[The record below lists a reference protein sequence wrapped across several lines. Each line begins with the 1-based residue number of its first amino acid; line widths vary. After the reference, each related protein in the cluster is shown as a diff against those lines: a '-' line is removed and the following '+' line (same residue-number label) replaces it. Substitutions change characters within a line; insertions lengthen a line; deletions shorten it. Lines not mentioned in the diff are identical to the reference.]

1 MKSTLMLTSLVAAG
15 VSGAAFAAE
24 SIAYGLA
31 GTRFSETATWEDARR
46 PESGETELELKLLP
60 KKDDLKFVNDL
71 AYDLSAKEVLLD
83 RIAGS
88 VNLLKSVTLCGQPI
102 HLASDSVNPAL
113 KIGDTAASPASG
125 YTAYIYN
132 DIHSH
137 KGGND
142 GAKIEV
148 AAGCKGIFEGDFI
161 VEDTGAN
168 TTANCF
174 SFGGAGTKVIRGTLD
189 SRGRTLTENPKFT
202 AGTNIVEGTV
212 RTTGITVSAN
222 TVFKVVQG
230 GKVYATGGRL
240 HSFGAGSTLDV
251 DGGLFDQRQVGQY
264 TAFYGNAKVLV
275 HNGGILRSGNA
286 FHLAYGGNSD
296 VLIKVSD
303 GGKWYS
309 VTAYSGFATGG
320 SWCLDLEDGIAEF
333 GNGLYTGYH
342 ADNTATAYNR
352 ILLNEGGRL
361 RVPQVSTRYD
371 AGNDSI
377 DRPTYLYANGGE
389 LHVTSGDDSS
399 AVTAA
404 ATAFVT
410 GTPANFVTVIRENGF
425 KINTIRSDVNWNSP
439 IQGNDN
445 QDVNDGGLIK
455 YGSTTLTLSGAC
467 SYTGASAVEGGT
479 LTLNSVNKAE
489 STSIG
494 GGATFRINS
503 PDYYSGAIQCTDGGT
518 LDLSAGGDFM
528 VSSVWVDNNMI
539 VKLTP
544 GESTLTVDGMVNV
557 GGELLFEI
565 PDTATGTY
573 KILSSYSAN
582 EFWYRCRVLTP
593 RQGKSYT
600 FSLDGDDIKLTVGS
614 KQYTSWLT
622 DANAN
627 WSDAA
632 NWDNG
637 VPDGVGAQACLGN
650 VMTDNRTLALG
661 SDITLGSIYF
671 SSVKSMY
678 TITSNTKTIDFATDD
693 NSSPFISM
701 TGRHYFEIQPKIR
714 LASSMMLESG
724 ETANGRFYTM
734 AMVTSTVDT
743 ASFYLRS
750 TVPAAQSAYFRN
762 SVHMPVYANGFHVYP
777 YATGV
782 DFPKGLKLGSG
793 SLSVNYDTTLRGP
806 VTMMKSASLIFTA
819 DNRTIT
825 FDNPYGELSLFISDR
840 SHVGDVVVNKFDY
853 VSSLFLDIV
862 NFYYGGEDM
871 GVMSPATLGIRGD
884 TSSAIRTVIGRK
896 PGSGWLIVNGNTL
909 ANSFFSGCL
918 FALTFRSDAVN
929 PLELDG
935 QFTSYQDAGGTAI
948 AADVAFE
955 GGRIEFG
962 DTFNYCEA
970 YEGTTGNIVTLGAAE
985 KTTDLKFYGK
995 AALSAKTIATA
1006 GTVNLDLTE
1015 GGRIKTDAFGFSG
1028 TIGVHEGEDRISNFE
1043 VGTATFAASGTF
1055 DFGRTAASPVSRNIE
1070 IPLVKFDTLSQ
1081 ADEQNLLN
1089 NWTVTG
1095 HGYENGTA
1103 EIIVDRDCGLVKA
1116 KITAQLASML
1126 IVR

>member
-1 MKSTLMLTSLVAAG
+1 MLTSLAAVG

-24 SIAYGLA
+24 SIAYGLD
-31 GTRFSETATWEDARR
+31 GTRFSETATWEDARK
-46 PESGETELELKLLP
+46 PTSGETELGLKLLP

-71 AYDLSAKEVLLD
+71 GFDLSAKEVLLD
-83 RIAGS
+83 RIAES

-102 HLASDSVNPAL
+102 QLASNSENPVL
-113 KIGDTAASPASG
+113 KIGDTAASPAAG

-132 DIHSH
+132 DIHSL

-142 GAKIEV
+142 GAQIYVEK
-148 AAGCKGIFEGDFI
+148 GCKGIFEGDFI

-174 SFGGAGTKVIRGTLD
+174 SFAGEGTKVIRGTLD
-189 SRGRTLTENPKFT
+189 SRGRTLEENPKFLK
-202 AGTNIVEGTV
+202 GTNVIEGML
-212 RTTGITVSAN
+212 RTPGITVQNQA
-222 TVFKVVQG
+222 TLKVVQG
-230 GKVYATGGRL
+230 GKVYALSGRL
-240 HSFGAGSTLDV
+240 HSFSDKTTLDI
-251 DGGLFDQRQVGQY
+251 DGGLFDQRQWGQF
-264 TAFYGNAKVLV
+264 TAFYGAAKVLV
-275 HNGGILRSGNA
+275 HNGGILRSGIA
-286 FHLAYGGNSD
+286 FHLAYGSGSD
-296 VLIKVSD
+296 VLIKVFE

-320 SWCLDLEDGIAEF
+320 SWCLDIEDGIAEF
-333 GNGLYTGYH
+333 GNGLYTGYL
-342 ADNTATAYNR
+342 AGNAATAYNR

-371 AGNDSI
+371 ANNDSI

-399 AVTAA
+399 AVSAA

-410 GTPANFVTVIRENGF
+410 GTPANFITVIREGGF
-425 KINTIRSDVNWNSP
+425 TINTIRSDVNWNSP
-439 IQGNDN
+439 IRGNDN
-445 QDVNDGGLIK
+445 PDVNDGGLVK
-455 YGSTTLTLSGAC
+455 LGATTLTLSGAC
-467 SYTGASAVEGGT
+467 TYVGPNDVQCGK
-479 LTLNSVNKAE
+479 LVLNSANAAE

-494 GGATFRINS
+494 GGATFTINR
-503 PDYYSGAIQCTDGGT
+503 PDYYRGAIQCTDGGT
-518 LDLSAGGDFM
+518 LDLSAGGDFTM
-528 VSSVWVDNNMI
+528 SSVWVDSNMI

-544 GESTLTVDGMVNV
+544 GVSTLTVDGMVNV

-565 PDTATGTY
+565 PDTVTGTY
-573 KILSSYSAN
+573 KVLSSYSAN

-600 FSLDGDDIKLTVGS
+600 FSLDGDDIKLTVGT

-622 DANAN
+622 DADAG
-627 WSDAA
+627 WSDAD

-637 VPDGVGAQACLGN
+637 VPDGAGAQACLGD
-650 VMTDNRTLALG
+650 VLTGNRTLALG
-661 SDITLGSIYF
+661 GDITLGSIYF
-671 SSVKSMY
+671 SSIKGMY
-678 TITSNTKTIDFATDD
+678 TIAGNTKTIDFATDD
-693 NSSPFISM
+693 DSSPFISM
-701 TGRHYFEIQPKIR
+701 SGRHYFEIQPKIR
-714 LASSMMLESG
+714 LSKSMMLESG
-724 ETANGRFYTM
+724 ESANGRFYTY
-734 AMVTSTVDT
+734 AMVTSSVDT
-743 ASFYLRS
+743 ATLYLRS
-750 TVPAAQSAYFRN
+750 THSSLQSAYFRN
-762 SVHMPVYANGFHVYP
+762 SVHMPVYANGFSVYP
-777 YATGV
+777 YATGM
-782 DFPKGLKLGSG
+782 DFPKGLKLASG
-793 SLSVNYDTTLRGP
+793 NLCVNYDTTLHGP
-806 VTMMKSASLIFTA
+806 VTMTKNAGLIFNA

-825 FDNPYGELSLFISDR
+825 FDNPYGELSLFVSDR
-840 SHVGDVVVNKFDY
+840 THVGDVVVNKFDY

-862 NFYYGGEDM
+862 NLYYGGEDL

-896 PGSGWLIVNGNTL
+896 PGAGGFIVNGNTL
-909 ANSFFSGCL
+909 ANSFFSSCL
-918 FALTFRSDAVN
+918 FALTFRSDDVDT
-929 PLELDG
+929 LELDG

-955 GGRIEFG
+955 NGRIEFG

-970 YEGTTGNIVTLGAAE
+970 YEDTPGNLVTFGAE
-985 KTTDLKFYGK
+985 GKTTDLKFYGR

-1028 TIGVHEGEDRISNFE
+1028 TIGVHEGEDRLCNFE
-1043 VGTATFAASGTF
+1043 VGTATFASSGTF
-1055 DFGRTAASPVSRNIE
+1055 DFGRTAASPVSRNTE

-1081 ADEQNLLN
+1081 ADEQNLLD

-1095 HGYENGTA
+1095 HGYENGAA
-1103 EIIVDRDCGLVKA
+1103 EIIVDRDSGLVKA
-1116 KITAQLASML
+1116 KITAKLASML